1 MKRIYSIAL
10 LAALAAAPVTLEAQN
25 PRVPRTQEQ
34 AERRH
39 DGASP
44 QKLLQ
49 LRNELGLTAEQ
60 VSQLEGI
67 RQRLQQQNTPLIE
80 QLRASGAW
88 QERRAQGEA
97 RTGEQGRI
105 APEQREQARQ
115 RMENMTPEQRE
126 PMRQRMQNMT
136 PEQREA
142 MRRQMQERRQGAEA
156 GRRTERQMPEELRP
170 VMQQM
175 QANTRSA
182 LQEARAVL
190 TAEQQT
196 RLSELVQQRRGPATG
211 REGQRRGARTTR

>member
-1 MKRIYSIAL
+1 MKRIYSMAL

-60 VSQLEGI
+60 VSRLEGI
-67 RQRLQQQNTPLIE
+67 RQRLQQQNAPLIE

-88 QERRAQGEA
+88 RERRAQGEA

-115 RMENMTPEQRE
+115 RME
-126 PMRQRMQNMT
+126 NMT